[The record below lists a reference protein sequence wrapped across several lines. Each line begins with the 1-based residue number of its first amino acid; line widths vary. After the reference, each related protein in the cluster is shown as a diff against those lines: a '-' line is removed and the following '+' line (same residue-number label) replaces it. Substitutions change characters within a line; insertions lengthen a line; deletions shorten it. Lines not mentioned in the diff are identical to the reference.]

1 MIVQAHVP
9 DSQDEVQEAKKPWGK
24 KFKAWRFA
32 VWMRD
37 DFRCVYCG
45 QDLIRDFQTL
55 HTATVDHLKPKS
67 AGGGYEQEN
76 LVTCCSSCNCLKAGK
91 EVDSIEEGREII
103 AHRRSMVMGHFI
115 EQARE
120 HGIQF
125 PRNVDTPADKTLV
138 AFETLNSLNAF
149 VHAAR
154 RLSGE
159 INQIGKRAS
168 KIEARLD
175 TLDYVRELFE
185 PSPEELASDCTAK
198 TMPLP

>member
-1 MIVQAHVP
+1 MIVQARTP
-9 DSQDEVQEAKKPWGK
+9 DTAAEVQEMKKPCSK

-32 VWMRD
+32 VWLRD

-76 LVTCCSSCNCLKAGK
+76 LVTCCASCNSLKGNQHV
-91 EVDSIEEGREII
+91 ETIEDGREMI
-103 AHRRSMVMGHFI
+103 AHRRAMIVGLFI

-120 HGIQF
+120 HGVAF
-125 PRNVDTPADKTLV
+125 PRHVDVPAEKTLV
-138 AFETLNSLNAF
+138 AFETLNTLNAF

-159 INQIGKRAS
+159 FNRIGKRVS
-168 KIEARLD
+168 KIEEGLE
-175 TLDYVRELFE
+175 TLESFRALFDSAPE
-185 PSPEELASDCTAK
+185 STEAPST
-198 TMPLP
+198 